1 MATSID
7 LAISL
12 YASATAS
19 HAMAG
24 EAGVTT
30 AIAQNAAGFE
40 TIAWT
45 LVKIGV
51 EGEGIYS

>member
-30 AIAQNAAGFE
+30 AIAQNAAGFDA
-40 TIAWT
+40 IA
-45 LVKIGV
+45 
-51 EGEGIYS
+51 

>member
-1 MATSID
+1 LDFTRVGFKAIVANSID

-24 EAGVTT
+24 DVGVTT
-30 AIAQNAAGFE
+30 AIAQNAAGFDA
-40 TIAWT
+40 IA
-45 LVKIGV
+45 
-51 EGEGIYS
+51 